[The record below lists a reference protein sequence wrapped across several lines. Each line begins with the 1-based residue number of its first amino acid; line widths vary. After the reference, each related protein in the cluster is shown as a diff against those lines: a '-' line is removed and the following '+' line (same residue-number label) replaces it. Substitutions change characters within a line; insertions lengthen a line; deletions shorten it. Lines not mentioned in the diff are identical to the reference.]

1 LKSIR
6 RAGVAPRPAE
16 TDEELIGR
24 LAGTGRTE
32 LAASATRF
40 IAAYRRA
47 RYGGQPPD
55 ESLETLARLDG

>member
-1 LKSIR
+1 
-6 RAGVAPRPAE
+6 
-16 TDEELIGR
+16 

-47 RYGGQPPD
+47 RYGGHPPD
-55 ESLETLARLDG
+55 ESLEKLARLEG